1 MEFCPHFDQFVRNV
15 HKHYSDLSLALHF
28 LQNSTPFWC
37 KNHFCSSK
45 TVEVMFLWTPILLH
59 CALQDMTFDHPDIR
73 HIMINLY
80 RWTSLVVWLLEGI
93 VLHVRIFGHIFFR
106 KSRNLYLRPP
116 VGGRPLSHIQ
126 EAAWRYGYT
135 EMLVQNQ
142 EPIRTQYFKW
152 SQNYESDPRYH
163 Y

>member
-1 MEFCPHFDQFVRNV
+1 MTYFQRWIFDLVI
-15 HKHYSDLSLALHF
+15 HL
-28 LQNSTPFWC
+28 TM
-37 KNHFCSSK
+37 
-45 TVEVMFLWTPILLH
+45 T
-59 CALQDMTFDHPDIR
+59 LQDMTFDHPDIR

-80 RWTSLVVWLLEGI
+80 RWTSLVVWLPEGI
-93 VLHVRIFGHIFFR
+93 VLQVRIFGHIFFR

-163 Y
+163 YESWKRRSAKISQSWRRPLLGPSPGWKCLLALSE